1 MNSPPNAKPMN
12 VVCHYMKVFQ
22 KLGFIIL
29 LILIYKDGAAQSSVA
44 LKGSGYSMT
53 LPNSYKIQKKQG
65 VDYNT
70 FYLIE
75 KARPDSSKN
84 FVMFG
89 CCVGTI
95 GESLKNAHKIDSV
108 KASILGQEVQWKI
121 YTWDSS
127 YLAETLLSFSDGEK
141 AAFGIKTK
149 NRDGINLLMSCFGT
163 LRKSR

>member
-1 MNSPPNAKPMN
+1 
-12 VVCHYMKVFQ
+12 VCHSMKVFQ

-29 LILIYKDGAAQSSVA
+29 LILLYSDGVAQSSVK

-53 LPNSYKIQKKQG
+53 LPKTYKIQKKQG
-65 VDYNT
+65 IDYIT
-70 FYLIE
+70 FYLID

-95 GESLKNAHKIDSV
+95 GENQKDANKIDSV
-108 KASILGQEVQWKI
+108 KASILGQEVQWRI

-127 YLAETLLSFSDGEK
+127 YLAETLISISNVEN

-149 NRDGINLLMSCFGT
+149 NRDDINLLISSFGT

>member
-1 MNSPPNAKPMN
+1 
-12 VVCHYMKVFQ
+12 MKVFK
-22 KLGFIIL
+22 KLGFTL
-29 LILIYKDGAAQSSVA
+29 LLFLLYKNGAAQSSVT

-53 LPNSYKIQKKQG
+53 LPKTYKIQKKQG

-70 FYLIE
+70 YYLIE

-95 GESLKNAHKIDSV
+95 GGEQTNAIKIDSV
-108 KASILGQEVQWKI
+108 TASILGQTAMWKI

-127 YLAETLLSFSDGEK
+127 YLAETLVSLSGGDK
-141 AAFGIKTK
+141 AVFGIKTK
-149 NRDGINLLMSCFGT
+149 HREEINLLIASFET
-163 LRKSR
+163 LRKSK